1 MGHFPRAKCPKLQP
15 RLHLIQPWGAGRG
28 HRGRH
33 VTRTWHHIGRLFG
46 PMSKFMPGGW
56 TIGALTCFNYHK
68 YQEYQDVELWT
79 IEKTWSWIFWQI
91 ENSVEVELMVRLSCL
106 TINMWCSRNGLTKSS
121 RFSAANYA
129 LEMGDTRIPPMARY
143 HWSLFWDKH
152 IQRLVAS
159 TNPSEK
165 WWSSSAGMMT
175 FPIIMYICIYI
186 YIYGKIIQMFQS
198 PPTRSGSTRF
208 CAPSRLG
215 RLPAKTRLPVESVN
229 KTSAAVKNRSNVFTQ
244 VLNHYP
250 LVMTN
255 SLLLKKWPSRNS
267 EFSH

>member
-186 YIYGKIIQMFQS
+186 YIWKNNPNVPVTTNQIRKYSFL
-198 PPTRSGSTRF
+198 RSKSTW
-208 CAPSRLG
+208 
-215 RLPAKTRLPVESVN
+215 
-229 KTSAAVKNRSNVFTQ
+229 KTSSQNTTSSWVRQQNFCSCQESFQRV
-244 VLNHYP
+244 YP
-250 LVMTN
+250 SFE
-255 SLLLKKWPSRNS
+255 SLPSGND
-267 EFSH
+267 